1 MVMQP
6 YSAAPCRLWYA
17 WGALMIN
24 TFKGS
29 GIDIFG
35 EDILAYY
42 SLDGISEWAFLGY
55 EALSFLAYA
64 GIAYLGLVFTLRL
77 HQKR

>member
-1 MVMQP
+1 
-6 YSAAPCRLWYA
+6 
-17 WGALMIN
+17 MIN

-29 GIDIFG
+29 SIDIFG

-55 EALSFLAYA
+55 EALSFVVYA
-64 GIAYLGLVFTLRL
+64 ATAYLGLVYTTRL
-77 HQKR
+77 HQRR